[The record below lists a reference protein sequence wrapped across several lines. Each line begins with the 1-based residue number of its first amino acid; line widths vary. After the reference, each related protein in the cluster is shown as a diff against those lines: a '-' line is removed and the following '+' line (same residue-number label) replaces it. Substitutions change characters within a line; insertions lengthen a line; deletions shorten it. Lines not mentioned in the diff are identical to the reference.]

1 VPVNDLTG
9 LTTPGR
15 AHADD
20 LMRFVQASPTAF
32 HAAAEAARRL
42 SAAGFTELDL
52 AAAWQPRAGGY
63 YVLRGGT
70 LIAWYLT
77 DDALAEPS
85 RRFRIVG
92 SHTDSPHLRIKPRPD
107 KGALGW
113 RQLAV
118 EIYGGP
124 LLNSWLDRE
133 LGLAGRLVLRDGSEH
148 LVNVDRPLMR
158 VPQLAIHLDQEVGE
172 GLRLDRQQHLTPVWG
187 IGTPRD
193 GELIEFL
200 ASVANL
206 PAAEITGWDLMAYEH
221 TPPAYLGRDEEL
233 FASPRLDN
241 LLSSH
246 ANVSALISAVERGV
260 PAGGAVPVAVAFD
273 HEEIGSESDTGAAS
287 ALLGAV
293 LERIVLSRGGDPQ
306 DRTRAI
312 ADSVLLS
319 SDVGHAVHPNYPERH
334 DPDHHPLP
342 NGGPILKVNA
352 SVKYAT
358 DARGRSVWT
367 NACEAAGV
375 PWQIFVSKN
384 SMRCGSTIGPITAAR
399 LGVTTVDVGVALLSM
414 HSARELGGTEDPGL
428 LSRAMAAFF
437 VG

>member
-1 VPVNDLTG
+1 
-9 LTTPGR
+9 
-15 AHADD
+15 
-20 LMRFVQASPTAF
+20 MRFVQASPTAF

-52 AAAWQPRAGGY
+52 GQRWTAASGGY
-63 YVLRGGT
+63 YVRRGGT

-77 DDALAEPS
+77 DDALADPA

-92 SHTDSPHLRIKPRPD
+92 THTDSPHLRVKPSPD
-107 KGALGW
+107 KGSAGW
-113 RQLAV
+113 RQVGV

-148 LVNVDRPLMR
+148 LVNVDRPLLR
-158 VPQLAIHLDQEVGE
+158 VPQLAIHLDHDVND
-172 GLRLDRQQHLTPVWG
+172 GLRLDRQLHLTPIWG
-187 IGTPRD
+187 LGTPRE
-193 GELIEFL
+193 GEFVEFV
-200 ASVANL
+200 ATAANL
-206 PAAEITGWDLMAYEH
+206 PVTEVAGWDLMAYEL

-246 ANVSALISAVERGV
+246 ANVSALIAAVQAGV
-260 PAGGAVPVAVAFD
+260 PAGAGVPVAVAFD
-273 HEEIGSESDTGAAS
+273 HEEIGSESDTGAAG
-287 ALLGAV
+287 ALLGSV
-293 LERIVLSRGGDPQ
+293 LDRVVLSRGGDAQ
-306 DRTRAI
+306 DRLLAI
-312 ADSVLLS
+312 ANGVLLS

-342 NGGPILKVNA
+342 NGGPILKINS
-352 SVKYAT
+352 SVRYAT
-358 DARGRSVWT
+358 DARGRAIWA

-375 PWQIFVSKN
+375 PWQIFVGRN
-384 SMRCGSTIGPITAAR
+384 SIRCGSTIGPITAAR
-399 LGVTTVDVGVALLSM
+399 LGITTVDVGVALLSM
-414 HSARELGGTEDPGL
+414 HSARELGGSADPGML
-428 LSRAMAAFF
+428 GRAMQAFF